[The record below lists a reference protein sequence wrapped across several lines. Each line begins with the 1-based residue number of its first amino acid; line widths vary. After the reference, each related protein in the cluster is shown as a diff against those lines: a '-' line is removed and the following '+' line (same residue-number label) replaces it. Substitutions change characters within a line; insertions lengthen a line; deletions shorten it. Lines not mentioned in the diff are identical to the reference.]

1 MKFIRLAF
9 ITVSTALFFSS
20 CQKEL
25 NFDNSGLSFGTLKS
39 ATSGDCLPSSINGI
53 YKKDSVLTTD
63 NFIDVQ
69 VDVSIPGTFD
79 IRSDTI
85 NGCSFSKTGNV
96 GFGLNTVR
104 LFGSGKPLSAGTF
117 IFTVKYDSSICKV
130 NVVVLT
136 ASGGTGAVYT
146 MGGSPSNCTGV
157 ILGGNYTQLVPMT
170 ASNSAQMN
178 VTVTGTGTYS
188 IKTDT
193 VNGVHFDV
201 SGSFTST
208 TPSPQL
214 VTLKATGIPLAVGP
228 FNYQVT
234 AVGISPASLCTFSV
248 SYIAPLSPAVFTLD
262 GAPGA
267 CVPPTINGTYTAGVV
282 LTSANN
288 IVINVTVTTAGT
300 YSFSTDLQNGMKFT
314 TAGVFTGVGP
324 STVTLLPVPGSTP
337 VAGGIT
343 TTLTPQVTTPACTID
358 IPVGAALDR
367 IYKFTVGTTIYTGP
381 CSGVL
386 LGIAPDQ
393 MSITGGVG
401 TNLFSLALNNAT
413 GLITT
418 GNYSGTSL
426 AGLYA
431 SFQYIEG
438 LLPPT
443 ISWFGDPNIPFPLNT
458 NLSATISSL
467 DMVNRVVQGTF
478 SGIVR
483 DLNTGNPVTVT
494 NGTFKADF

>member
-1 MKFIRLAF
+1 MKFIRLFF
-9 ITVSTALFFSS
+9 IAVSTVLAFGS

-25 NFDNSGLSFGTLKS
+25 NFDNGGTSFGTLKS

-53 YKKDSVLTTD
+53 YKKDSVLTID

-96 GFGLNTVR
+96 GFGLNTIR
-104 LFGSGKPLSAGTF
+104 LYGSGKPVAAGPFT
-117 IFTVKYDSSICKV
+117 FTVKYDSSICKV

-136 ASGGTGAVYT
+136 SSGVTVAVYA
-146 MGGSPSNCTGV
+146 MGGSPGNCTGV
-157 ILGGNYTQLVPMT
+157 TLGGSYTQLVPMT
-170 ASNSAQMN
+170 ASNTAQMN

-193 VNGVHFDV
+193 VNGVHFDA
-201 SGSFTST
+201 SGSFNST

-214 VTLKATGIPLAVGP
+214 VAIKATGIPLAAGP
-228 FNYQVT
+228 FNYHVT
-234 AVGISPASLCTFSV
+234 AVGISPVSQCIFSV

-267 CVPPTINGTYTAGVV
+267 CVPPTINGTYTAGTV
-282 LTSANN
+282 LTSTNN

-314 TAGVFTGVGP
+314 TAGVFTGIGP

-337 VAGGIT
+337 VSGGIT
-343 TTLTPQVTTPACTID
+343 TTITPQVTTPACTID

-367 IYKFTVGTTIYTGP
+367 IYKFNVGATVYTGP
-381 CSGVL
+381 CSGML
-386 LGIAPDQ
+386 LGMAPDL
-393 MSITGGVG
+393 MNITGGLGVNSF
-401 TNLFSLALNNAT
+401 TLALNNAT

-431 SFQYIEG
+431 SFQYFEG
-438 LLPPT
+438 FPPT
-443 ISWFGDPNIPFPLNT
+443 VSFAGDPNIPFPLNT
-458 NLSATISSL
+458 NLTATISSL